1 MANRTGVENRCD
13 FSPLDLLNQL
23 NIEKTSENMYTSYYG
38 LKRKP
43 FENTPDPDFLY
54 LSENYRE
61 VLSSMFYGVN
71 SAKGLIL
78 AMGDVGTGK
87 TTLINA
93 LRKKFDHSYV
103 ILRITNP
110 RFAFG
115 QSTFTNILEYFAGEL
130 GVLSEKANNRD
141 LIKAVTDELETLD
154 KSGRRAALII
164 DEAHLLSEESLHD
177 IRLLSNIENE
187 KTKLIQILLIGQNEL
202 NIKLQED
209 SLKALKQRFN
219 ITRKLMPLN
228 KSETT
233 DYIMHR
239 LHVAGGKSQIF
250 KKKALSLIF
259 KKSSGVPRLIN
270 QICDSSLLIGYAV
283 GARSIGS
290 GVVKEVINDMN
301 AIYEQQE
308 TRSTPFLHTWKWPVT
323 WATLVLLIIA
333 MAAML
338 SYNRSFLSMYWGP
351 RERPVSE
358 RTETSMEKQPNLKS
372 RVKNLYAVG
381 TKPSDLGSGAIG
393 HEKEPLQGKKA
404 MVIKVPLHASSQ
416 ETSSDANEPSGGGH
430 EEIASEKDLTRTK
443 DGLATGSKGFKG
455 QVIQGVDGGH
465 LAGPYPTEQTK
476 PDQDT
481 VAEQG
486 YYRVKKGD
494 SLSDISA
501 LKDVYDDPLKWPSLY
516 RLNLDTLSHMTIER
530 GFENKELQEGL
541 YLKFV
546 TPEEAMKNLEKLED
560 KPWVVNVLSEK
571 NFESIVPYAAKL
583 IKNGYHVY
591 ITKANIK
598 GDEWIR
604 LRAGF
609 FETSPKAVSA
619 QKNIESI
626 LNIDNAWVV
635 IIGRELE
642 EYGGY

>member
-1 MANRTGVENRCD
+1 
-13 FSPLDLLNQL
+13 
-23 NIEKTSENMYTSYYG
+23 MYTSYYE

-93 LRKKFDHSYV
+93 LQKKFDSSYV

-110 RFAFG
+110 RLAFG

-141 LIKAVTDELETLD
+141 LIKSVTDELEALD
-154 KSGRRAALII
+154 KSGRRAVLII
-164 DEAHLLSEESLHD
+164 DEAHLLSEESLQD

-283 GARSIGS
+283 GARLIGS

-338 SYNRSFLSMYWGP
+338 SYNQSFLSMYWGP
-351 RERPVSE
+351 REGSVSE
-358 RTETSMEKQPNLKS
+358 HTETSMEKQPNLKS
-372 RVKNLYAVG
+372 RVKNLYTVG
-381 TKPSDLGSGAIG
+381 TKPSDPGSGAIS
-393 HEKEPLQGKKA
+393 HEKEPLQKKKA

-416 ETSSDANEPSGGGH
+416 ETSSDADEPSGGGNK
-430 EEIASEKDLTRTK
+430 EIGSEKDLTGTK

-455 QVIQGVDGGH
+455 QAIQVVDGGH

-481 VAEQG
+481 VADQG

-494 SLSDISA
+494 SLSDIA
-501 LKDVYDDPLKWPSLY
+501 ARKDVYDDPLKWPSLY
-516 RLNLDTLSHMTIER
+516 RLNLDTLSHMTIEE
-530 GFENKELQEGL
+530 GFEHKELREGL

-560 KPWVVNVLSEK
+560 KPWVVNVFSER
-571 NFESIVPYAAKL
+571 NFESIAPYTAKL

-591 ITKANIK
+591 ITKTNIK

-619 QKNIESI
+619 KKNIESI
-626 LNIDNAWVV
+626 LNIDDAWVV